1 MKKPA
6 LILLM
11 SLGMAA
17 AAFAQTATGGVTM
30 STDPAKAAAVER
42 HAQELKARPAP
53 APQAR
58 AKPAGKTSSTYAGTH
73 KKAHHTWKPHAS
85 TKTAKP
91 VAKM

>member
-1 MKKPA
+1 MKKIS

-11 SLGMAA
+11 SLGFAS
-17 AAFAQTATGGVTM
+17 AAFAQTATDGVTM

-53 APQAR
+53 ATQ
-58 AKPAGKTSSTYAGTH
+58 AKPATKTAHAHSSTHKTTH
-73 KKAHHTWKPHAS
+73 HATQPHAS
-85 TKTAKP
+85 TKPAKKP

>member
-1 MKKPA
+1 MKEIS

-11 SLGMAA
+11 ILGMAS

-30 STDPAKAAAVER
+30 GTDPARAAAVER

-53 APQAR
+53 ETQ
-58 AKPAGKTSSTYAGTH
+58 AKPATKTASAHTSTH
-73 KKAHHTWKPHAS
+73 KTTHHTTQPHAS
-85 TKTAKP
+85 AKPVKKP